1 MTVSVFICTYNR
13 GNLIDGT
20 LCAVIERQ
28 TRKPDEIVVVN
39 GGGTND
45 CHATIVKWQKLFP
58 TLREIKTKNVN
69 LATSRNIGL
78 PQCKGDIILQTD
90 DDAEPFPNWIERLI
104 DEHQKHPEAGV
115 IGGNVVDASG
125 KGLIFKI
132 ADATTFTH
140 FNEEN
145 YCETRTVPGVNS
157 SYKRDTIEKVGGM
170 IPKCSEEKMWIIIGV
185 ASKQATRFFHF
196 LTLRFI
202 ITIALHGEDFITSS
216 TCMDVLTC
224 WYGENGKICIVAIRM
239 AYTICAILLS
249 SAISV

>member
-1 MTVSVFICTYNR
+1 M
-13 GNLIDGT
+13 
-20 LCAVIERQ
+20 
-28 TRKPDEIVVVN
+28 
-39 GGGTND
+39 
-45 CHATIVKWQKLFP
+45 
-58 TLREIKTKNVN
+58 
-69 LATSRNIGL
+69 
-78 PQCKGDIILQTD
+78 
-90 DDAEPFPNWIERLI
+90 
-104 DEHQKHPEAGV
+104 
-115 IGGNVVDASG
+115 VDASG